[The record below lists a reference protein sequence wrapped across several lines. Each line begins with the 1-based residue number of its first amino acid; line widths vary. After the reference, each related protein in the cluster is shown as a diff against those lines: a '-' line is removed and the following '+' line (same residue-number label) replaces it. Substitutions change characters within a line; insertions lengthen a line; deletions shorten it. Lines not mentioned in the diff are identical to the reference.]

1 MPSKQT
7 FCWCFG
13 GRPPD
18 IKYGIDGATPPHA
31 MALAI
36 PMPTDE
42 NELNTKFEELV
53 VSKLFLVFYIFHNL
67 IALDGLHY
75 RTA

>member
-18 IKYGIDGATPPHA
+18 IKYGIDSGTPLKA
-31 MALAI
+31 MALDI
-36 PMPTDE
+36 PMPADE
-42 NELNTKFEELV
+42 NELNAKFEELV
-53 VSKLFLVFYIFHNL
+53 VRLNFI
-67 IALDGLHY
+67 
-75 RTA
+75 

>member
-7 FCWCFG
+7 LCWCFG

-18 IKYGIDGATPPHA
+18 IKYQMDGDVA
-31 MALAI
+31 MKPMAVDI

-42 NELNTKFEELV
+42 NEINVKFEELV
-53 VSKLFLVFYIFHNL
+53 VSVLL
-67 IALDGLHY
+67 I
-75 RTA
+75 

>member
-1 MPSKQT
+1 MPSKQA

-18 IKYGIDGATPPHA
+18 IKYGIDGETQLKA
-31 MALAI
+31 MTVDI

-42 NELNTKFEELV
+42 NELNTMFEELV
-53 VSKLFLVFYIFHNL
+53 VSI
-67 IALDGLHY
+67 
-75 RTA
+75 